1 MIRPRIAGL
10 LPAAFVDGIRSS
22 SVAMD
27 NSVKYGLGV
36 TTPNETAALFELL
49 ARGRGEPR
57 GLTAR
62 RLTFASAARIT

>member
-36 TTPNETAALFELL
+36 TTPNEMPALFELL
-49 ARGRGEPR
+49 ARGRGEAR
-57 GLTAR
+57 G
-62 RLTFASAARIT
+62 